1 MTAGSRILL
10 WLIMFRVQYSMSSFP
25 GIKVC
30 IYKVPRQFSG
40 EITYRCRWRQQVQ
53 RCLWWTHLSSQSWET
68 LLTLVGVGVR
78 RPPFDGLFLITD
90 IVQFTLNLVNVGNKV
105 CHEMRMRY
113 DVIRNDLT
121 LETENVYKWSCLMYN
136 GRKNKHT
143 RNINMHIVWTLNHL
157 GYSPSKLCFSNNFKS
172 VWFSIQVY
180 GQRVH

>member
-1 MTAGSRILL
+1 MFSRSVNVSLRDDQKCFNTLAAQIKITTGDNSIWPLMTAGSRILL

-53 RCLWWTHLSSQSWET
+53 RWWTHLSSQSWET

-113 DVIRNDLT
+113 DVIRNRLN
-121 LETENVYKWSCLMYN
+121 LGN
-136 GRKNKHT
+136 RK
-143 RNINMHIVWTLNHL
+143 RI
-157 GYSPSKLCFSNNFKS
+157 
-172 VWFSIQVY
+172 
-180 GQRVH
+180 